1 MRNRVTFQL
10 AWLVL
15 LPDSAVAQNV
25 DPYTYVKRL
34 PTDCEDVREMINI
47 KTGKMEF
54 LYVASCN
61 RAGITSF
68 AKIEGVR
75 KISPSVISVPMHKT
89 KPDQGSFTQMIA
101 GYYCSGL
108 PVNAKD
114 SATWI
119 CASSGW
125 TSE

>member
-1 MRNRVTFQL
+1 MVIHL
-10 AWLVL
+10 ACLVV
-15 LPDSAVAQNV
+15 LPTSAFAEAV

-34 PTDCEDVREMINI
+34 PSDCEDVREMMNL

-61 RAGITSF
+61 RAGFTSF

-75 KISPSVISVPMHKT
+75 KVSPIVILIPMQKI
-89 KPDQGSFTQMIA
+89 KSDQGSVAQMIA

-108 PVNAKD
+108 PLDAKD
-114 SATWI
+114 SATWF
-119 CASSGW
+119 CASTGW